1 MLLAKTREK
10 GVHNIFSYNMARI
23 PVRFQRVAAAF
34 DADVARVRFCESSG
48 SEHSPESLTDLSDLV
63 KSFMEKNEITAE
75 KEVGGVI
82 PFEEE
87 RGEEQLEETEWSD
100 SEKMEMLRSLF
111 SGNEEDDV
119 DERDAKEKIR
129 REVEV
134 ACGVVGNNSKRH
146 LMSQMREKGFDAGL
160 CKTKWE
166 KNGRL
171 TAGNYEYI
179 DVNLKG
185 KRYVVEICLAL
196 EFEIARPTNQYC
208 DLLNVFPLIF
218 VGKVD
223 ELKQVV
229 RLMCTAIKGSMKRMN
244 LHIPPWRR
252 NVYMQAKWFS
262 AYKRT
267 TNAVATKRASSPL
280 SSESL
285 FPNRSIGFEVRPV
298 KTQNCRVDDYATDV
312 GFRIS
317 HLTALFN
324 SDNLGV

>member
-1 MLLAKTREK
+1 
-10 GVHNIFSYNMARI
+10 MARI

-34 DADVARVRFCESSG
+34 DADVARVRLCESSG

-63 KSFMEKNEITAE
+63 KSFMEKNETEQE
-75 KEVGGVI
+75 KAEVGGADHCEECHD
-82 PFEEE
+82 EEE
-87 RGEEQLEETEWSD
+87 LEKSPECSD
-100 SEKMEMLRSLF
+100 LEKREMLRSLLQ
-111 SGNEEDDV
+111 GNGGDDGE

-134 ACGVVGNNSKRH
+134 ACGVVGKSSKRR
-146 LMSQMREKGFDAGL
+146 LMSWLREKGFDAGL
-160 CKTKWE
+160 CKSKWE

-171 TAGNYEYI
+171 SPGDYEYI
-179 DVNLKG
+179 DVNFKG
-185 KRYVVEICLAL
+185 KRYIVEISLAGK
-196 EFEIARPTNQYC
+196 FEIARPTNQYSS
-208 DLLNVFPLIF
+208 LLDVFPLIF
-218 VGKVD
+218 VGKVE
-223 ELKQVV
+223 ELKEVA
-229 RLMCTAIKGSMKRMN
+229 RLMCTAIKGSMKRMS

-267 TNAVATKRASSPL
+267 TNAVATKSASSPL

-285 FPNRSIGFEVRPV
+285 FPKRSIGFEVRPV
-298 KTQNCRVDDYATDV
+298 KAHNCREVYATNT

-317 HLTALFN
+317 HLTAVFN